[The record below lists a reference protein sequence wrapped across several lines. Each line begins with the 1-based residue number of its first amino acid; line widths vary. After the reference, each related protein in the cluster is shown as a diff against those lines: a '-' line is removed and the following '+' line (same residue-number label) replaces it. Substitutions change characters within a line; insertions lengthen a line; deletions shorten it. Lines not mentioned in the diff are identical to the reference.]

1 MRAPYNRVRS
11 ARHWFRILLGLVCGA
26 CTGAAGEPPAIPAGA
41 ALSAYP
47 GLNHE
52 RILGVIPNYQTVDEG
67 GGGVAPLTRRQKW
80 NLALK
85 DTMDPFNVLSA
96 AFGSA
101 ISQAERETP
110 DYGQGAR
117 AIGERF
123 GAAWLDLTT
132 QNFFSAGLAG
142 VFHQDPRYFRKGP
155 QAGIVRRV
163 LYSVMRLAVTRQD
176 SGAGAFNV
184 SGLLGMSMGIAASN
198 IYYPAGSARGSVMLG
213 RVETSLTG
221 GITSNL
227 LSEFWPDIQHKFFH
241 KHKP

>member
-11 ARHWFRILLGLVCGA
+11 ARHWFRVLPGLVFGA
-26 CTGAAGEPPAIPAGA
+26 CLGTAGEPPAIPAS
-41 ALSAYP
+41 SAQQAYS
-47 GLNHE
+47 GLNRE
-52 RILGVIPNYQTVDEG
+52 RILGVIPNYQTVDDG
-67 GGGVAPLTRRQKW
+67 GGGVAPLTRCEKW
-80 NLALK
+80 DLALK

-101 ISQAERETP
+101 VSQAERDTP
-110 DYGQGAR
+110 DYGQGSR

-155 QAGIVRRV
+155 QAGIARRV
-163 LYSVMRLAVTRQD
+163 LYSVTRLVVTRQD
-176 SGAGAFNV
+176 SGARAFNV

-198 IYYPAGSARGSVMLG
+198 IYYPPGSARGTVMLG

-221 GITSNL
+221 QITSNL

-241 KHKP
+241 KHRH